1 MKYTKKKKKKEDVM
15 KNDVGIFP
23 VSEKREKPNW
33 LGILGLL
40 LGFLILAVQLIGL
53 AKQEAYEPAIKA
65 DTSMEAPQPGQQLLN
80 E

>member
-1 MKYTKKKKKKEDVM
+1 M

-23 VSEKREKPNW
+23 VSKKREKHNW
-33 LGILGLL
+33 LAILGLL
-40 LGFLILAVQLIGL
+40 LGFLILMVQLIGL

-65 DTSMEAPQPGQQLLN
+65 NTSIEAVQPGQQLLN

>member
-1 MKYTKKKKKKEDVM
+1 M
-15 KNDVGIFP
+15 KNDTGIFP
-23 VSEKREKPNW
+23 VSKYRSDPNW

-53 AKQEAYEPAIKA
+53 AKQEAYEPAVKA
-65 DTSMEAPQPGQQLLN
+65 DTSIEAVQPGQQLLN

>member
-1 MKYTKKKKKKEDVM
+1 
-15 KNDVGIFP
+15 
-23 VSEKREKPNW
+23 

-40 LGFLILAVQLIGL
+40 LGFLILMVQLIGL